1 MVEIL
6 DDGYKIDAK
15 QIYQLMMMYLQIVNT
30 LQEVK
35 LGLEKVILDS
45 LDLSEMCS

>member
-15 QIYQLMMMYLQIVNT
+15 QIYQLMMMYLHIVNT

-45 LDLSEMCS
+45 LDLTEMVS